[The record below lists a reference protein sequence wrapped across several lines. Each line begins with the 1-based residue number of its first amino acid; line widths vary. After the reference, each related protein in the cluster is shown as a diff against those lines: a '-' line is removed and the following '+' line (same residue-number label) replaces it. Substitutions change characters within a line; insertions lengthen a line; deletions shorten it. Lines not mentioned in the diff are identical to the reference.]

1 MGYQVLDHASDRIE
15 GGKFSVLVEVVH
27 DDGGLT
33 SINLSHLEPPYVFG
47 DIYHFP
53 LRIVRRNV
61 AGDYLGER
69 VIQTEAEMEEDPA
82 LMAAELNAELR
93 RFDDMEAMAVRISS
107 SRFGR
112 WPPSTASRPIP
123 TRRRC
128 APTWSGLGRHWHS
141 TRSSAG
147 IETSGA

>member
-1 MGYQVLDHASDRIE
+1 MHAQTAETHVE

-27 DDGGLT
+27 DDGGLP

-93 RFDDMEAMAVRISS
+93 RFDDMEAYNAFVGMIVDDMDENDPQSVP
-107 SRFGR
+107 FV
-112 WPPSTASRPIP
+112 TAMMR
-123 TRRRC
+123 
-128 APTWSGLGRHWHS
+128 GLER
-141 TRSSAG
+141 
-147 IETSGA
+147 